1 MEHAE
6 KVFVEIAEQYE
17 DCIDMLDALRS
28 LETCNEITEEEY
40 DYIIRHWN
48 RMLEKHNL

>member
-17 DCIDMLDALRS
+17 DCDVILDDLRS
-28 LETCNEITEEEY
+28 LETCGEITEEEY
-40 DYIIRHWN
+40 DYLIANWDD
-48 RMLEKHNL
+48 LLTKYNL